1 MYKNFNIPMN
11 LFHMIPRPYFFL
23 TARGIVWQFIAN
35 VILGNMIP
43 GYLVIVFD
51 FVKFNPSRNNYWTQN
66 MYILVIRKF
75 SSSIE

>member
-43 GYLVIVFD
+43 SF
-51 FVKFNPSRNNYWTQN
+51 
-66 MYILVIRKF
+66 
-75 SSSIE
+75 